1 VIRVGLLSTSLAV
14 RVGLRALLEADDQVV
29 VVAEAGRVDETL
41 VSFPQVDV
49 LIVESGILSD
59 PRIDS
64 FPFGMLPDTAVLII
78 GDITRVMRSWFQNE
92 LHAWGVLPQEASQEE
107 LLAAVHALDQ
117 GLIVGEPSMIIPL
130 MGSHLHTSESVLDD
144 LIETL
149 TDRELEVLQL
159 LAQGLANKQIAVQL
173 NISAHTVKFHIA
185 SIYGKLGAS
194 NRTEAV
200 RIGLQLGL
208 ILL

>member
-1 VIRVGLLSTSLAV
+1 VIQVGLLSTSLAV

-41 VSFPQVDV
+41 ESFPQVDV

-59 PRIDS
+59 PQIDS
-64 FPFGMLPDTAVLII
+64 FPFSMLPETAVLII
-78 GDITRVMRSWFQNE
+78 GDITRGMRSWFQSE

-107 LLAAVHALDQ
+107 LLAAVQALDQ
-117 GLIVGEPSMIIPL
+117 GLIVGEPSMIVP
-130 MGSHLHTSESVLDD
+130 MMRSHLHTSESVLDGP
-144 LIETL
+144 IETL
-149 TDRELEVLQL
+149 TERELEVLQL
-159 LAQGLANKQIAVQL
+159 LAQGLANKQIAVRL